1 MSKIRLSE
9 FEIDSIKSA
18 FRKNFPS
25 VLDHLWLF
33 GSRID
38 LSSAGGDIDLYIETY
53 EDEWSKIIDLKIK
66 FLVALEEQLGER
78 KIDIV
83 INRLKSQKI
92 LPIYEEG
99 RKGIQL
105 L

>member
-18 FRKNFPS
+18 FRKNFS
-25 VLDHLWLF
+25 SRLDHLWIF
-33 GSRID
+33 GSRVD
-38 LSSAGGDIDLYIETY
+38 LSSVGGDIDLYIETD
-53 EDEWSKIIDLKIK
+53 EDDWSKIIDLKMK
-66 FLVALEEQLGER
+66 FLVALEEKLDEQ